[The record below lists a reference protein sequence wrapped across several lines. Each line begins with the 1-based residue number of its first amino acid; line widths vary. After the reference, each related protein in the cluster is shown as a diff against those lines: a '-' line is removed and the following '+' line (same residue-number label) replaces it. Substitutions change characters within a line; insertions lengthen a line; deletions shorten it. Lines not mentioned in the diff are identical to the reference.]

1 MFYDKYNS
9 TWFSWLPSIWRK
21 DNKSKL
27 EEIKQAGFGRFD
39 HSIFHDEKSWWDRY
53 KYYIYGAISII
64 SLFFMLDLF
73 KPDTPY
79 ISDIT
84 NFFRKSYNA
93 VSSTIISA
101 KSLVFYPAH
110 SIYEYFSTGESVFDK
125 FKNWFSKNNNS
136 ENINVLLNEDSKI
149 AIKNINERCENIR
162 KEIASHLANN
172 KKEEAEF
179 LNKKLNVNS
188 LSNSIIY

>member
-84 NFFRKSYNA
+84 TFFRKSYNA

-162 KEIASHLANN
+162 KEIASHLAKN

-179 LNKKLNVNS
+179 
-188 LSNSIIY
+188 

>member
-27 EEIKQAGFGRFD
+27 EEIKQAGFGRFGD
-39 HSIFHDEKSWWDRY
+39 SIFHDEKSWWDRY
-53 KYYIYGAISII
+53 KYYVYGAISII

-101 KSLVFYPAH
+101 KSLVFTLH
-110 SIYEYFSTGESVFDK
+110 ILFMSTFLQ
-125 FKNWFSKNNNS
+125 
-136 ENINVLLNEDSKI
+136 ENLFLINLKI
-149 AIKNINERCENIR
+149 G
-162 KEIASHLANN
+162 
-172 KKEEAEF
+172 F
-179 LNKKLNVNS
+179 LK
-188 LSNSIIY
+188 IITQKI

>member
-84 NFFRKSYNA
+84 NLEKVIMLY
-93 VSSTIISA
+93 
-101 KSLVFYPAH
+101 H
-110 SIYEYFSTGESVFDK
+110 Q
-125 FKNWFSKNNNS
+125 
-136 ENINVLLNEDSKI
+136 LLYQ
-149 AIKNINERCENIR
+149 
-162 KEIASHLANN
+162 
-172 KKEEAEF
+172 
-179 LNKKLNVNS
+179 LNL
-188 LSNSIIY
+188 